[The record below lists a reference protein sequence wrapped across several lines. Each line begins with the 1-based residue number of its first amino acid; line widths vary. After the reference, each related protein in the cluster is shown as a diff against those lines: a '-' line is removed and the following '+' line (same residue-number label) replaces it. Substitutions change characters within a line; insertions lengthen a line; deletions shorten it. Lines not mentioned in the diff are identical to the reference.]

1 MHAHLHNLKPLTT
14 QTILQRTSMTST
26 EKTSVI
32 VVGGSLVG
40 LSTAL
45 FLSKQQVPVILLER
59 HKGSS
64 AHPRAIGYTARTLE
78 ILRSLGV
85 EPRLPR
91 AQWKGGPPRRIVVE
105 SLAGRWQ
112 DEKHWTPKPAGPK
125 DGAKLKSRE
134 DYSPVSGI
142 ASSQDKIEPVL
153 RECAV
158 ESGADLRLG
167 WKVTGW
173 SQNEHGVAVT
183 AVSSSDGTEKKFEGK
198 YLVACDGA
206 RSPIREQLGIKRD
219 GVGFLQ
225 TLRSILFRC
234 APIDHY
240 LDRGCSQFQ
249 IEGRED
255 GFKGFM
261 TNYGEGRWAL
271 MWNPTETASSTLVN
285 TMDEATQKEYIRKA
299 IGEDIPDSD
308 IELITTGEWD
318 LCGLVAEKFS
328 SGRVFLAGDAAHAL
342 PPNRGGYGANTGIS
356 DAHNLAWKLAA
367 VLEEKSSPELLDTYD
382 AERRPVALVR
392 HDQIFARDD
401 YQRFLAGR
409 EWKPEGVRILDDVAM
424 EFGQIYRSGSI
435 SGADGDLP
443 PAKRPDEWQ
452 GQPGTRAPHIPMQR
466 GGEAIS
472 SLDLFGQGWVLA
484 SKDEAWRTAATDTEC
499 SFVKVGDG
507 VEEATGGEFSDAFGV
522 DDTGAVL
529 VRPDGYIAWRVVTRP
544 REDDGLD
551 SLREVL
557 ARASC
562 SAAQE

>member
-1 MHAHLHNLKPLTT
+1 MSN
-14 QTILQRTSMTST
+14 ID
-26 EKTSVI
+26 KTSAI

-78 ILRSLGV
+78 ILRSFDV
-85 EPRLPR
+85 ESRLPK

-105 SLAGRWQ
+105 SLTGKWQ

-125 DGAKLKSRE
+125 DGAKLNSQE

-142 ASSQDKIEPVL
+142 ASAQDKIEPVL
-153 RECAV
+153 RECAI

-167 WKVTGW
+167 WKVTSW
-173 SQNEHGVAVT
+173 SQNDHGVAVT
-183 AVSSSDGTEKKFEGK
+183 AVSSDGTEKQIEAK

-240 LDRGCSQFQ
+240 LDRGYSQFQ
-249 IEGRED
+249 IESRED

-261 TNYGEGRWAL
+261 TNYGERRWAL
-271 MWNPTETASSTLVN
+271 MWNPTEGSSDN
-285 TMDEATQKEYIRKA
+285 TMDEATQKDSIRKA
-299 IGEDIPDSD
+299 IGKDIPDSD
-308 IELITTGEWD
+308 IKLITIGEWD

-328 SGRVFLAGDAAHAL
+328 SGRIFLAGDAAHAL

-367 VLEEKSSPELLDTYD
+367 VLKGNSSPELLDTYD

-401 YQRFLAGR
+401 YQRFLVDR
-409 EWKPEGVRILDDVAM
+409 EWKSEGVQILDDVAM
-424 EFGQIYRSGSI
+424 EFGQIYHSKSI
-435 SGADGDLP
+435 SGADGNLP

-452 GQPGTRAPHIPMQR
+452 GQPGTRAPHILVQR
-466 GGEAIS
+466 GGETIS
-472 SLDLFGQGWVLA
+472 SLDLFGQGWVLV
-484 SKDEAWRTAATDTEC
+484 SKDEAWRTTAKEATGIEC
-499 SFVKVGDG
+499 SFVMVGDE
-507 VEEATGGEFSDAFGV
+507 VDETNQGEFSEAFGV

-529 VRPDGYIAWRVVTRP
+529 VRPDGYIAWRAATKPQDR
-544 REDDGLD
+544 LD

-557 ARASC
+557 ARVSC
-562 SAAQE
+562 SVV

>member
-1 MHAHLHNLKPLTT
+1 MSN
-14 QTILQRTSMTST
+14 ID
-26 EKTSVI
+26 KTSVI

-78 ILRSLGV
+78 ILRSFDV
-85 EPRLPR
+85 ESRLPK

-105 SLAGRWQ
+105 SLTGKWQ

-125 DGAKLKSRE
+125 DGAKPKSQE

-142 ASSQDKIEPVL
+142 ASAQDKIEPVL
-153 RECAV
+153 RECAI

-167 WKVTGW
+167 WKVTSW
-173 SQNEHGVAVT
+173 SQNDHGVAVT
-183 AVSSSDGTEKKFEGK
+183 AVSSDGTERQIEAK

-240 LDRGCSQFQ
+240 LDRGYSQFQ

-261 TNYGEGRWAL
+261 TNYGERRWAL
-271 MWNPTETASSTLVN
+271 MWNPTEGSSDN
-285 TMDEATQKEYIRKA
+285 PMDEATQKDSIRKA
-299 IGEDIPDSD
+299 IGKDIPDSD

-328 SGRVFLAGDAAHAL
+328 SGRIFLAGDAAHAL

-367 VLEEKSSPELLDTYD
+367 ILKGHSSPELLDTYD
-382 AERRPVALVR
+382 AERHPVALVR

-401 YQRFLAGR
+401 YQRFLVDR
-409 EWKPEGVRILDDVAM
+409 EWKSEGVQILDDVAM
-424 EFGQIYRSGSI
+424 EFGQIYHSKSI
-435 SGADGDLP
+435 SGADENLP

-452 GQPGTRAPHIPMQR
+452 GQPGTRAPHILMQR
-466 GGEAIS
+466 GGETIS
-472 SLDLFGQGWVLA
+472 SLDLFGQGWVLV
-484 SKDEAWRTAATDTEC
+484 SKDEAWRTTAEEATGIEC
-499 SFVKVGDG
+499 SFVKIGDE
-507 VEEATGGEFSDAFGV
+507 VDETNQGEFSEAFGV

-529 VRPDGYIAWRVVTRP
+529 VRPDGYIAWRAATKP
-544 REDDGLD
+544 QDGLD

-557 ARASC
+557 ARVSC
-562 SAAQE
+562 SVV